1 MIYRVIMDGNDILN
15 FAEKPYI
22 LLNPTLE
29 TEINMAGSL
38 EFTMHP
44 SHAFYDDVLLLVS
57 TLEVYED
64 EDLIWF
70 GRPAEIKTDFHKNK
84 IVYCE
89 GALAF
94 FNDTVQI
101 AHEYNSISIHEFFRR
116 VVTAHNSQV
125 AASRQFTV
133 GQITIPDEKVYRNLR
148 YESTANVLKRQCLS
162 SHGGYFFLHR
172 GNGVNTIDW
181 LAEMPYT
188 CNQPAEF
195 GLNLLDFSANM
206 EGSSVATCILPLGEK
221 DESTGKELTVE
232 SINDGSPIIES
243 AGVSVYGKITKVVT
257 FNGVKD
263 PQTLY
268 EDGIEYLASTQFAET
283 TIECTAAELH
293 KQNPNFEKFMPGQ
306 TVRCHSVP
314 HLLDR
319 EFPLL
324 RISVRLDTAAKRI
337 TLGNLKKQ
345 TLTEIEREEN
355 SNINQ
360 NIENIGILLEETNE
374 MAGIPTLDSFSGEL
388 QEIVSSWESYLT
400 PTQWGEVQDIVGSF
414 ASSDNMSEA
423 SANLSDLVG
432 WMNDNAT
439 AFGLDYP
446 DISSEMSGF
455 ESAVGTAMNLPSM
468 YDMAMQLENGGGGGG
483 GGDGWI
489 HRIDGEAAETG
500 TVNFVTVGT

>member
-22 LLNPTLE
+22 LLNPSLE

-44 SHAFYDDVLLLVS
+44 SHAFYDDICLLTS
-57 TLEVYED
+57 TIEVYED

-70 GRPAEIKTDFHKNK
+70 GRPAEIGTDFHKNK

-101 AHEYNSISIHEFFRR
+101 AHEYNSISIREFFRR

-133 GQITIPDEKVYRNLR
+133 GQITVPDEKVYRNLR
-148 YESTANVLKRQCLS
+148 YETTANVLKRQCLS
-162 SHGGYFFLHR
+162 SHGGYFFFHR
-172 GNGVNTIDW
+172 ENGVNTIDW
-181 LAEMPYT
+181 LAELPYT

-195 GLNLLDFSANM
+195 GLNLMDFSSNM
-206 EGSSVATCILPLGEK
+206 EGTSVATCVLPLGEK
-221 DESTGKELTVE
+221 DEATGKELTVE
-232 SINDGSPIIES
+232 SVNDGNPVIDSE
-243 AGVSVYGKITKVVT
+243 GVAVYGRITKAVT

-263 PQTLY
+263 PWTLY

-293 KQNPNFEKFMPGQ
+293 RQNPNFEKFMPGQ

-345 TLTEIEREEN
+345 TLTELEREEN

-360 NIENIGILLEETNE
+360 NIENIGQLLEETE
-374 MAGIPTLDSFSGEL
+374 SITGIPTLDAFSDEL
-388 QEIVSSWESYLT
+388 QEMTDGWQSYLT
-400 PTQWGEVQDIVGSF
+400 PQQQSDLQNIVDSF
-414 ASSDNMSEA
+414 ASSDN
-423 SANLSDLVG
+423 LSDAADSLDDLSD
-432 WMNDNAT
+432 WLDDNASS
-439 AFGLDYP
+439 FGDDY
-446 DISSEMSGF
+446 DEVSDAASGF
-455 ESAVGTAMNLPSM
+455 GNAVDTAVNLPSM
-468 YDMAMQLENGGGGGG
+468 YDLAMNGGGGGG
-483 GGDGWI
+483 GDQWI
-489 HRIDGEAAETG
+489 HQIDGVTKETG
-500 TVNFVTVGT
+500 TVNFITSEAGA

>member
-29 TEINMAGSL
+29 TEVNTAGSL

-44 SHAFYDDVLLLVS
+44 SHAFYDDVMLLTS
-57 TLEVYED
+57 TVEVYED

-70 GRPAEIKTDFHKNK
+70 GRPAEIRTDFHKNK
-84 IVYCE
+84 IIYCE

-101 AHEYNSISIHEFFRR
+101 AHEYNSISIHEFFRK

-133 GQITIPDEKVYRNLR
+133 GQITIHDEKVYRNLR

-172 GNGVNTIDW
+172 ENGVNTIDW

-206 EGSSVATCILPLGEK
+206 EGTSVATCVLPLGEK
-221 DESTGKELTVE
+221 DEATGKELTVE
-232 SINDGSPIIES
+232 SVNDGNPVIDSE
-243 AGVSVYGKITKVVT
+243 GVAVYGRITKAVT

-263 PQTLY
+263 PWTLY

-293 KQNPNFEKFMPGQ
+293 RQNPNFEKFMPGQ
-306 TVRCHSVP
+306 IIRCHSVP

-345 TLTEIEREEN
+345 TLTEIEREETA
-355 SNINQ
+355 NINQ
-360 NIENIGILLEETNE
+360 NIENIGLLLEETE
-374 MAGIPTLDSFSGEL
+374 SMAGIPTLDALSDEL
-388 QEIVSSWESYLT
+388 QEMTDGWNSYLT
-400 PTQWGEVQDIVGSF
+400 PQQQADLQDIVDQFS
-414 ASSDNMSEA
+414 SSDNLPDA
-423 SANLSDLVG
+423 AANLGDLSDWLE
-432 WMNDNAT
+432 DNASSFGDDYEDVSAAAAGFGNAVDT
-439 AFGLDYP
+439 AVNP
-446 DISSEMSGF
+446 
-455 ESAVGTAMNLPSM
+455 PSM
-468 YDMAMQLENGGGGGG
+468 YDLAMTGGGG
-483 GGDGWI
+483 GGDSWI
-489 HRIDGEAAETG
+489 HQIDGVTQETG
-500 TVNFVTVGT
+500 TVNFITAGTGT